1 GVRRPALVVHGSPLM
16 LVGKLR
22 AVADYLVVAPRNAH
36 QLRGEYL
43 RGDDFGGFEIGG
55 DENPG
60 AEPDAGRL
68 RCDGVRQITCRR
80 AGDNLESEL
89 ARLCQSDR
97 DYAIFKAQSWQADG
111 IVLDVEILRSE
122 LLG

>member
-1 GVRRPALVVHGSPLM
+1 M
-16 LVGKLR
+16 FVGNLR
-22 AVADYLVVAPRNAH
+22 AEAVYLVVAPRNAH
-36 QLRGEYL
+36 QLRAEYL
-43 RGDDFGGFEIGG
+43 RADDFGGFEIGG

-60 AEPDAGRL
+60 AEPVAGRL
-68 RCDGVRQITCRR
+68 RCDGVRQISCRR